1 MKQVSIGVVLSVT
14 VSLLLPATG
23 NVEAQATYSL
33 KAVEANPI
41 PKAEH
46 FLLWKEVALKAC
58 SESKKRFNLA
68 ESECLT
74 VIAKRAD
81 SCASQLSNQ
90 SPELITTTALARD
103 VGRKYMH
110 CATPF
115 YFCNGVEV
123 KTEEE
128 VRAKCQ

>member
-1 MKQVSIGVVLSVT
+1 MKPISFLALIAT
-14 VSLLLPATG
+14 TASLLSFATVG
-23 NVEAQATYSL
+23 AGAQATYSL

-58 SESKKRFNLA
+58 SESKPRFNLA
-68 ESECLT
+68 ETECLT
-74 VIAKRAD
+74 VISKRAD

-90 SPELITTTALARD
+90 SPALISTTAVARD

-123 KTEEE
+123 RSEEE
-128 VRAKCQ
+128 VRAKCK

>member
-1 MKQVSIGVVLSVT
+1 MKPIPLKVLLVITASL
-14 VSLLLPATG
+14 VSLTTD
-23 NVEAQATYSL
+23 NVQAQAPYSL
-33 KAVEANPI
+33 RAVEANPI
-41 PKAEH
+41 PKTEH
-46 FLLWKEVALKAC
+46 FQLWKEVALKAC
-58 SESKKRFNLA
+58 SESKTRFNLA

-74 VIAKRAD
+74 VIGQRAEM
-81 SCASQLSNQ
+81 CASKLSSE
-90 SPELITTTALARD
+90 SPALISTTAVARD

-128 VRAKCQ
+128 VRARCK

>member
-1 MKQVSIGVVLSVT
+1 MVLCAT
-14 VSLLLPATG
+14 TASLLSFAAG
-23 NVEAQATYSL
+23 KAQAQATYSL
-33 KAVEANPI
+33 KTVEANPV

-46 FLLWKEVALKAC
+46 FQLWKEVALKAC
-58 SESKKRFNLA
+58 SESKERFNLT
-68 ESECLT
+68 ESACLT

-81 SCASQLSNQ
+81 SCASQLSSQ
-90 SPELITTTALARD
+90 SPSRISTAAVSRD
-103 VGRKYMH
+103 IGRKYLH

-128 VRAKCQ
+128 ARAKCR

>member
-1 MKQVSIGVVLSVT
+1 MKPIFSAALWAATATLLSGIT
-14 VSLLLPATG
+14 VD
-23 NVEAQATYSL
+23 VKAQATYSL

-46 FLLWKEVALKAC
+46 FQLWKEVALQAC
-58 SESKKRFNLA
+58 SDSKKRFNLA
-68 ESECLT
+68 ESECLA
-74 VIAKRAD
+74 VIAKRAE
-81 SCASQLSNQ
+81 SCASQLSNL
-90 SPELITTTALARD
+90 SPALITTTAAARD
-103 VGRKYMH
+103 IGRKYMH

-128 VRAKCQ
+128 VRSKCK

>member
-1 MKQVSIGVVLSVT
+1 MKPIIYPI
-14 VSLLLPATG
+14 LLAAVAALLAYAPESAQ
-23 NVEAQATYSL
+23 AQATYSL

-58 SESKKRFNLA
+58 TESKTRFNLS

-90 SPELITTTALARD
+90 SPALISTTAVARD

-110 CATPF
+110 CAIPF
-115 YFCNGVEV
+115 YFCGGVEV

-128 VRAKCQ
+128 VRAKCK

>member
-1 MKQVSIGVVLSVT
+1 MKSVSVT
-14 VSLLLPATG
+14 VFLAATACLLLPPTG

-46 FLLWKEVALKAC
+46 FQLWKEVALKAC

-68 ESECLT
+68 EAECLA

-81 SCASQLSNQ
+81 SCASQLGNQ
-90 SPELITTTALARD
+90 SPALIATTAVARD

-128 VRAKCQ
+128 VRAKCK